1 MTTTEKLTSP
11 ADARGLFRAGLR
23 VPTAGWAPGHV
34 QVNLIAV
41 PKDLALHLV
50 RFAGRNPKPCPLLEA
65 TEPGTARSVL
75 APGAD
80 LRTDVPAYRVWRDGE
95 CLAETTDVTEYWRD
109 DLVTLL
115 LGCSFTFERALLRA
129 GVPIRHLE
137 QDRNVPMF
145 RTNVACS
152 PSGPL
157 AGPMVVSMRPIP
169 APLVE
174 TAIRV
179 TSRYPAAHGAP
190 VHVGDPTALGIAD
203 LSRPDFGDPVTT
215 ADDDV
220 PVFWAC
226 GVTAQAVVMASRPAF
241 AIFHAPGHMFVTD
254 VPDKTYEI

>member
-1 MTTTEKLTSP
+1 ARRAEPARSPGPGRPSLRPADRIHRGVRTCRRTERIRRHPPRLPWAVMTTTEKLTSP

-115 LGCSFTFERALLRA
+115 LGCSFTFERGLLRA

-137 QDRNVPMF
+137 QDR
-145 RTNVACS
+145 
-152 PSGPL
+152 
-157 AGPMVVSMRPIP
+157 
-169 APLVE
+169 
-174 TAIRV
+174 
-179 TSRYPAAHGAP
+179 
-190 VHVGDPTALGIAD
+190 
-203 LSRPDFGDPVTT
+203 
-215 ADDDV
+215 DV
-220 PVFWAC
+220 PTFPPHVA
-226 GVTAQAVVMASRPAF
+226 RPPPRPRGGPSDA
-241 AIFHAPGHMFVTD
+241 
-254 VPDKTYEI
+254 

>member
-1 MTTTEKLTSP
+1 MTMTDKLIGP
-11 ADARGLFRAGLR
+11 ADARMLFRAGLR

-34 QVNLIAV
+34 QANLVAV
-41 PKDLALHLV
+41 PRNLAFHLV
-50 RFAGRNPKPCPLLEA
+50 RFAERNPRPCPLLET
-65 TEPGTARSVL
+65 TEPGTANSVL

-95 CLAETTDVTEYWRD
+95 CLVETTDVTRYWRD

-115 LGCSFTFERALLRA
+115 IGCSFTFEQALLRA

-137 QDRNVPMF
+137 QGRNVPMF
-145 RTNVACS
+145 RTNVQCS
-152 PSGPL
+152 PAGPL
-157 AGPMVVSMRPIP
+157 AGPMVVSMRPVP

-174 TAIRV
+174 TAIQV